1 MATGW
6 PMKTTYAN
14 GDVYAAQDVND
25 ITGTINLLGSSVAY
39 AAGKNKIIN
48 GDFGVWQRGT
58 SFTPTSGS
66 FTSDRWSNIFDGSGA
81 TRTISRQTFTP
92 ATAPVSGYEYPYFY
106 RFAQSV
112 AGTLGT
118 YNLFQNRMED
128 VRTFAGQ
135 TITISFWGKAAAT
148 TSIVKLNLEQD
159 FGTGGSPSGGVSTDI
174 AATNFSLTT
183 SWQRFTVTTTVPS
196 ISGKTI
202 GTTTPGFLGLRVW
215 IPVNATF
222 TLDFFGFQIESGS
235 TATAFQTATGT
246 IQGELAA
253 CQRYYYRQS
262 VLTLYGYLA
271 FGMCLN
277 TTSAKMQIPLPVPMR
292 NVTPSIDTPAASI
305 LRVTD
310 GTTGTTLNATPTLDG
325 DTTNSTITF
334 NVSVASGLTQYRPIF
349 FGANNSLSAYIGFS
363 TEL

>member
-6 PMKTTYAN
+6 PMKTTYAD
-14 GDVYAAQDVND
+14 GDVYSASDVND
-25 ITGTINLLGSSVAY
+25 ITSTINLLGSSVAY
-39 AAGKNKIIN
+39 AAAKNKVIN
-48 GDFGVWQRGT
+48 SDFGIWQRGT
-58 SFTPTSGS
+58 SFSNPASAAY
-66 FTSDRWSNIFDGSGA
+66 TSDRWSVVWDGTGA
-81 TRTISRQTFTP
+81 TRTISRQNFTP

-112 AGTLGT
+112 AGVTAT

-135 TITISFWGKAAAT
+135 TVTISFWGKAAAT

-159 FGTGGSPSGGVSTDI
+159 FGTGGSPSAAVSTDI
-174 AATNFSLTT
+174 ASTNFSLTT

-235 TATAFQTATGT
+235 SATAFQTASGT
-246 IQGELAA
+246 LQGDLSL
-253 CQRYYYRQS
+253 CQRYYYAADQAIIW
-262 VLTLYGYLA
+262 YGNVTNANNYYTTAYYPVTMRVSPTVTTTNTGGANFAAGNPTTTVVGKFSFWAYLA
-271 FGMCLN
+271 
-277 TTSAKMQIPLPVPMR
+277 A
-292 NVTPSIDTPAASI
+292 
-305 LRVTD
+305 
-310 GTTGTTLNATPTLDG
+310 NATGVGNYQFTY
-325 DTTNSTITF
+325 T
-334 NVSVASGLTQYRPIF
+334 ASADF
-349 FGANNSLSAYIGFS
+349 
-363 TEL
+363 